1 MRRARGF
8 TLIEI
13 LVVVTI
19 IGILA
24 AIAWPSYQSQLRKGR
39 RAEAQS
45 FMMEVSNKEQ
55 QYLLDARQYALD
67 PGAFTTLNTGAPGD
81 LVNFYTFSVAVGP
94 TAVPPSYVI
103 TATAIGNQLPDGDLT
118 IDSTGQKTRGGQP
131 GW

>member
-1 MRRARGF
+1 MKRARGF

-13 LVVVTI
+13 MVVVTI

-45 FMMEVSNKEQ
+45 FMMELSNKEQ

-67 PGAFTTLNTGAPGD
+67 PGAITTLNSAAPSD
-81 LVNFYTFSVAVGP
+81 LANFYTFTVVQGAS
-94 TAVPPSYVI
+94 AVPPTYLI
-103 TATAIGNQLPDGDLT
+103 TATAIGQQQPDGDLT
-118 IDSTGQKTRGGQP
+118 IDNTGQKTRGGAA